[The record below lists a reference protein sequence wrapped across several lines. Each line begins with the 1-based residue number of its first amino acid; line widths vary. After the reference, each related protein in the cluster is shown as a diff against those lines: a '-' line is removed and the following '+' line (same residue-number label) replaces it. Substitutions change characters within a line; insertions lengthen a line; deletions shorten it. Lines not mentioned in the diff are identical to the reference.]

1 MNETR
6 VVIEPSHPSLAGHFP
21 GDPIVPAALLM
32 DHALSFV
39 ETSFARRVV
48 AVATAKFL
56 SPVRPQQTVVISIRS
71 NDDDHAT
78 VTGTVDSTTAF
89 TLSIVLQRQDV

>member
-32 DHALSFV
+32 DHAISFV
-39 ETSFARRVV
+39 EKSFARRVA
-48 AVATAKFL
+48 AVAAAKFL
-56 SPVRPQQTVVISIRS
+56 TPVRPQQTVVISIRP
-71 NDDDHAT
+71 NDDHRAT
-78 VTGTVDSTTAF
+78 VTGTVDDTMAF
-89 TLSIVLQRQDV
+89 TLSIVLQTKDV

>member
-6 VVIEPSHPSLAGHFP
+6 AVFEPSHPSLAGHFP

-32 DHALSFV
+32 DHAISFV
-39 ETSFARRVV
+39 EESLARRVA

-56 SPVRPQQTVVISIRS
+56 KPVRPQETVVIRIHSS
-71 NDDDHAT
+71 DDDRVT
-78 VTGTVDSTTAF
+78 VKGTVDSTTAF
-89 TLSIVLQRQDV
+89 TMSIVLQRQGV